1 MHSASFSASLENI
14 AAKLRIDSQSL
25 SVAFRTLSVFHED
38 WRTVLMANVP
48 ERSKNIGEFTL
59 LVANMGKRLLYQ
71 MYISSLFSGTG
82 KSAIFSSIMKV
93 YYLKRNYDQIH
104 ASSDSHVK
112 NTNFSQNGQYRHAI
126 LSEACSIDVVFS
138 KD

>member
-14 AAKLRIDSQSL
+14 AAKLMIDSQSL
-25 SVAFRTLSVFHED
+25 SVAFRTLSAFHED
-38 WRTVLMANVP
+38 LGTVLVANVP
-48 ERSKNIGEFTL
+48 ERSKNIGEITL

-71 MYISSLFSGTG
+71 MSILSLFSGTV
-82 KSAIFSSIMKV
+82 KSVIFSSIMKV

-112 NTNFSQNGQYRHAI
+112 NKLLGEWAVSTRHPKRRMF
-126 LSEACSIDVVFS
+126 D
-138 KD
+138 